1 MSGIA
6 KTMETSED
14 RQAAG
19 EAVISHKIGLH
30 ARPSVK
36 LTKLAK
42 QFRSAIRLRAGED
55 GAWIDAK
62 SVVKVMA
69 LKVKAGQVLA
79 FEAAGEDSGEAV
91 TALVALVERNFDEPQ
106 D

>member
-1 MSGIA
+1 
-6 KTMETSED
+6 METSSD
-14 RQAAG
+14 GRATG

-42 QFRSAIRLRAGED
+42 RFRSAIRLRVGDD

-69 LKVKAGQVLA
+69 LKVKAGQSLA
-79 FEAAGEDSGEAV
+79 FEADGDDSGEAV
-91 TALVALVERNFDEPQ
+91 VALVALVERNFDEPH